1 MTSKASAAGEVL
13 AKLKV
18 AIAENG
24 ANSLIDKAYKVPK
37 VDQAKKDLQEQE
49 TRMEDF
55 KQLQE
60 RFNKYY
66 LNWLKE
72 AEDID
77 K

>member
-18 AIAENG
+18 AIAEQG

-55 KQLQE
+55 T
-60 RFNKYY
+60 RVHTRISNSFRRDSTN
-66 LNWLKE
+66 
-72 AEDID
+72 II
-77 K
+77 